1 MTISD
6 DQIAAWLHGGLS
18 DAEAARVKVM
28 IKNDPQAIRRLAEMQ
43 RLDDLIRKAIPL
55 EPRLPTELV
64 ARLRLDK
71 APIAKAG
78 DADNVIDFAS
88 ARAALTVPAKP
99 PVKRFRSPMAQNWL
113 RTAQAA
119 AVVGI
124 AVIGLQ
130 FLPSP
135 QRPDVNPSF
144 RTLSDAPSA
153 TASANAIVMFAHG
166 IEAGEA
172 RAIMGATGARIIG
185 GPSSTGA
192 WQLDINP
199 ARRDAVL
206 ASLRAKPQIAMAEAI
221 DGAGR

>member
-18 DAEAARVKVM
+18 DAEATR
-28 IKNDPQAIRRLAEMQ
+28 IKALIEADPQASRRLGEMQ
-43 RLDDLIRKAIPL
+43 RLDGLIRKAIPL
-55 EPRLPTELV
+55 EPQLPLELI
-64 ARLRLDK
+64 ARLGLDK
-71 APIAKAG
+71 APVAKAG
-78 DADNVIDFAS
+78 GADNVINFAS
-88 ARAALTVPAKP
+88 ARAARTAPAKP
-99 PVKRFRSPMAQNWL
+99 PAERFRSPMAQNWL

-124 AVIGLQ
+124 AFIGLQ
-130 FLPSP
+130 FMPSP
-135 QRPDVNPSF
+135 QRPDANPSF

-153 TASANAIVMFAHG
+153 TASANAIAMFAHG

-172 RAIMGATGARIIG
+172 RAILGATGARIVG

-192 WQLDINP
+192 WQLDIDP

-206 ASLRAKPQIAMAEAI
+206 ASLRTKPQIAMAEAI

>member
-28 IKNDPQAIRRLAEMQ
+28 IEADPQASRRLGEMQ

-55 EPRLPTELV
+55 EQQLPPELI
-64 ARLRLDK
+64 ARLGLDK
-71 APIAKAG
+71 APATKAG

-88 ARAALTVPAKP
+88 ARAARTAPAKAP
-99 PVKRFRSPMAQNWL
+99 AERLRSPMAQKWL

-130 FLPSP
+130 FMPSP
-135 QRPDVNPSF
+135 QRPDANPGF
-144 RTLSDAPSA
+144 RTLSDAPNA

-192 WQLDINP
+192 WQVDIDP
-199 ARRDAVL
+199 SRRDAVL